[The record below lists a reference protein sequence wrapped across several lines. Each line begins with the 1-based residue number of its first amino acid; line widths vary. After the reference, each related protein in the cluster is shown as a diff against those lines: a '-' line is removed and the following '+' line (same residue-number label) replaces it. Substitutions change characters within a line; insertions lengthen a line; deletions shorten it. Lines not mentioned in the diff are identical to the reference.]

1 MQHPSDPKRR
11 IAAAAAALLA
21 AAFAAS
27 GALAAEDSAEKA
39 SDSTKQCLMCHGG
52 SFEALREQTKN
63 WTDEFGDKI
72 QPHQYLDSESAN
84 PHQGAKVVPECT
96 NCHEK
101 ASGAAARGL
110 QAQTGD
116 VLDLLRL
123 PPYGEFPEVQRR
135 GLPRERALS
144 AAAA

>member
-1 MQHPSDPKRR
+1 MQHPSDLKRR

-101 ASGAAARGL
+101 HPVPLPAGYKPK
-110 QAQTGD
+110 QATFSTC
-116 VLDLLRL
+116 
-123 PPYGEFPEVQRR
+123 YGCHHMENFQKCSDA
-135 GLPRERALS
+135 GCHANGH
-144 AAAA
+144 